1 MDTHGQRRIGVDQL
15 KIGMYVVELDRPWLG
30 SPFLFQGFPITSTA
44 ELDRLRSCCRY
55 VYVLEHA
62 PAFRSERRDAPTPSE
77 RARFSTRRL
86 NIRPTPRT
94 QPHPDAREMARAVDA
109 AREIY
114 TNTHAYIGQV
124 LEDARLGQGLD
135 TEPAR
140 EAVGKMID
148 SIVTNPNALTWLSL
162 LKSRDEYTSFHSL
175 NVCILSLLFA
185 QHLGLPPAELHELGL
200 GALLHDIGKMQV
212 PLDVLNK
219 PAPLEPH
226 EMELMK
232 QHPSHGYEALRENG
246 GVSARAL
253 DIVYSHHERFDGTGY
268 PRGLKG
274 AAISRDATIVAIA
287 DVYDAITTD
296 RVYHPGISPHEAL
309 RLMYEHER
317 PGFREEMMEQFIRC
331 LSIYPIGSIVE
342 LETGEVGV
350 VMTINHTDHLR
361 PIVALVLGPDKQPY
375 PAYRLFNLSSMAH
388 ENHPINIKRILRSNA
403 FDIDVQKLVRS
414 QYQVA

>member
-1 MDTHGQRRIGVDQL
+1 MDTHGQRRISVDQL
-15 KIGMYVVELDRPWLG
+15 EIGMYVVELDRPWLE
-30 SPFLFQGFPITSTA
+30 SPFLFQGFPINSTA
-44 ELDRLRSCCRY
+44 ELDRLRGCCRY

-62 PAFRSERRDAPTPSE
+62 PTFRSERRDAPSRSD
-77 RARFSTRRL
+77 RARFATRRL
-86 NIRPTPRT
+86 NIRPARRA
-94 QPHPDAREMARAVDA
+94 QPHPDVQEMSRAVAA
-109 AREIY
+109 ARDLY
-114 TNTHAYIGQV
+114 TKTHAYIGQA
-124 LEDARLGQGLD
+124 LEDVRLGQGLD
-135 TEPAR
+135 TESAR
-140 EAVGKMID
+140 EAVGKMIE
-148 SIVTNPNALTWLSL
+148 SIVTNPSALTWLSL

-185 QHLGLPPAELHELGL
+185 QHLGMPPAELHELGL

-219 PAPLEPH
+219 PKPLDPH

-232 QHPSHGYEALRENG
+232 LHPTYGYETLREKG
-246 GVSARAL
+246 GISARAL
-253 DIVYSHHERFDGTGY
+253 DIVYSHHERFDGKGY

-274 AAISRDATIVAIA
+274 GAISRDATIVAIA

-361 PIVALVLGPDKQPY
+361 PIVALVLDPDKQPY

-388 ENHPINIKRILRSNA
+388 ERHPINIKRILQSDA
-403 FDIDVQKLVRS
+403 FGIDVQTLVRS

>member
-1 MDTHGQRRIGVDQL
+1 
-15 KIGMYVVELDRPWLG
+15 MYVVELDRPWLDT
-30 SPFLFQGFPITSTA
+30 PFLFQGFPVSSATDI
-44 ELDRLRSCCRY
+44 ERLRGCCRH
-55 VYVLEHA
+55 VYVLDRP
-62 PAFRSERRDAPTPSE
+62 PAFRSERRDAPSPANRS
-77 RARFSTRRL
+77 RFFTRRL
-86 NIRPTPRT
+86 NIRPGGPAR
-94 QPHPDAREMARAVDA
+94 PHPSTQDMAQALDV

-114 TNTHAYIGQV
+114 TNTHAYIGRV
-124 LEDARLGQGLD
+124 LEDVRLGEGLD
-135 TEPAR
+135 TEQAR
-140 EAVGKMID
+140 AAVGKMID

-185 QHLGLPPAELHELGL
+185 QHLGLAPADLHELGL

-212 PLDVLNK
+212 PLEILNK
-219 PAPLEPH
+219 PKPLDPP
-226 EMELMK
+226 EMALMK
-232 QHPSHGYEALRENG
+232 LHPTYGYEVLRAKG

-253 DIVYSHHERFDGTGY
+253 DIVYSHHERVDGKGY

-287 DVYDAITTD
+287 DVYDAITTN
-296 RVYHPGISPHEAL
+296 RVYHSGISPHEAL

-317 PGFREEMMEQFIRC
+317 GGFREEMLEQFIRC

-350 VMTINHTDHLR
+350 VMTINQTDHLR
-361 PIVALVLGPDKQPY
+361 PIVTLVLDPDKQPY
-375 PAYRLFNLSSMAH
+375 AGYRLLNLSSMGRSS
-388 ENHPINIKRILRSNA
+388 HPIAIKRILQSDA
-403 FDIDVQKLVRS
+403 FGIDVQALVRA